1 MSFIHSYFLEYQ
13 ITFRKSIEDIDD
25 HCYLV
30 LINNSKFSQNTLFR
44 EIETLFEDK
53 SPYDIENE
61 VKSLKY
67 KGYIVYR
74 VYIYNYI
81 KTIDDLDESLSMSRL
96 NYCIMN
102 KTYYHHY
109 KIFYRLLEWLY
120 KTALI
125 NEEFSSIIGR
135 LLVCYFY
142 LD

>member
-13 ITFRKSIEDIDD
+13 ITFRRNIEDIDD

-53 SPYDIENE
+53 TPYDIENE

-74 VYIYNYI
+74 VYIYI
-81 KTIDDLDESLSMSRL
+81 I
-96 NYCIMN
+96 
-102 KTYYHHY
+102 
-109 KIFYRLLEWLY
+109 IFRQ
-120 KTALI
+120 
-125 NEEFSSIIGR
+125 
-135 LLVCYFY
+135 
-142 LD
+142 